1 MKIFKNFIDLKI
13 ELDNT
18 KNLGFVPTMGGLH
31 NGHISLIKHSKKK
44 CKFTLVSIF
53 VNPSQ
58 FNKKIDFIIAN
69 SIDYYGIV
77 LLTIFFVP
85 VLIYFFNK
93 ICFKF
98 NSSGKLG

>member
-1 MKIFKNFIDLKI
+1 MIY
-13 ELDNT
+13 
-18 KNLGFVPTMGGLH
+18 
-31 NGHISLIKHSKKK
+31 
-44 CKFTLVSIF
+44 
-53 VNPSQ
+53 

-98 NSSGKLG
+98 NIILASLNQLSLLSFSKSLNISP